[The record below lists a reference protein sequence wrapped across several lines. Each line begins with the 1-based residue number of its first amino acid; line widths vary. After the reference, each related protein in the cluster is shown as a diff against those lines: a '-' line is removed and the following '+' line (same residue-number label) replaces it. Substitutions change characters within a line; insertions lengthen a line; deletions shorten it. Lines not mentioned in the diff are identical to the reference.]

1 MESVHG
7 TTDTLK
13 HKSCVNL
20 TNKSLKTKHI
30 ISAGRIELPRRLRS
44 VKVAGTQELVQSSQ
58 GHDLEI

>member
-20 TNKSLKTKHI
+20 TKCLKTKHI
-30 ISAGRIELPRRLRS
+30 ISVGRIELPRSLRS
-44 VKVAGTQELVQSSQ
+44 VKVVGTQELAQSSQ
-58 GHDLEI
+58 GRDLEI

>member
-20 TNKSLKTKHI
+20 TNKCLKTKHI
-30 ISAGRIELPRRLRS
+30 ISVGRIELPRSLRS
-44 VKVAGTQELVQSSQ
+44 VKVVGTQKLAQSSQ
-58 GHDLEI
+58 GRDLEI